1 MNALLL
7 SGTLLI
13 ASVLSLPAARA
24 VDRQMEDEA
33 RTAVELM
40 QARQQIEAE
49 EFLAAEQLLDA
60 ARTRTPDDPDIH
72 SLLGYCARRLGRL
85 DRVPMHTTSARSV
98 SIPQHLG
105 AHEYLGELYLQRG
118 EPEQA
123 RAQLAELELLC
134 PQGCEE
140 RSELAEAILAQG
152 IASAP

>member
-13 ASVLSLPAARA
+13 ASILLLPAARA

-33 RTAVELM
+33 WAAVELM
-40 QARQQIEAE
+40 QAREQIEAE
-49 EFLAAEQLLDA
+49 EFLAAERLLDA
-60 ARTRTPDDPDIH
+60 ARTRTPDDPNIH

-85 DRVPMHTTSARSV
+85 DESHAHYQRALRLDPA
-98 SIPQHLG
+98 HLG

-123 RAQLAELELLC
+123 RAQLAELEILC

-140 RSELAEAILAQG
+140 HSELAEAIDTHAAG
-152 IASAP
+152 IKP

>member
-13 ASVLSLPAARA
+13 ASILSMPAARA

-33 RTAVELM
+33 RAAVELM

-85 DRVPMHTTSARSV
+85 DESYAHYQRALRLDPA
-98 SIPQHLG
+98 HLG